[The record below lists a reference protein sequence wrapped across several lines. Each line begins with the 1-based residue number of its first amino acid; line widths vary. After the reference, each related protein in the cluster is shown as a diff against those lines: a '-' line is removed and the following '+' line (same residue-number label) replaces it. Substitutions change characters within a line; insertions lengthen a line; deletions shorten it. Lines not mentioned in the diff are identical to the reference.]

1 MAGTTTDSSALIEA
15 WRTRGDDRLHPVRF
29 RLIEALARR
38 STAHHG
44 EVRCILDARLHRLV
58 EAYGKDIDNIRR
70 VEDGDAR
77 QTPVAQVV
85 PPHGAL
91 TGLVDLLARRAAAR
105 EDGPASREAM
115 LGYVRSTWSK
125 LSAERRLTQSLATV
139 PQNAGPL
146 NSHHLVHRALALMGE
161 LSPAYLGRFMAHVD
175 ALLWLDKAAGGQ
187 TVAGSTHA
195 SRGESPKKSSRGK
208 ARS

>member
-1 MAGTTTDSSALIEA
+1 MLETHTDSAALIDV

-38 STAHHG
+38 STAHQG
-44 EVRCILDARLHRLV
+44 DARALLDDKLQRLMA
-58 EAYGKDIDNIRR
+58 AYGEDIDN
-70 VEDGDAR
+70 AR
-77 QTPVAQVV
+77 CAAVGHAGGIALPQAPQ
-85 PPHGAL
+85 PRGAL
-91 TGLVDLLARRAAAR
+91 AGLVEHLARHAAVR

-125 LSAERRLTQSLATV
+125 LNAERRLTQSLATV

-161 LSPAYLGRFMAHVD
+161 LSPTYLGRFMAHVD
-175 ALLWLDKAAGGQ
+175 ALLWLDKAGGDQ
-187 TVAGSTHA
+187 AVASKSA
-195 SRGESPKKSSRGK
+195 PRGESRKKSGRG
-208 ARS
+208 RV